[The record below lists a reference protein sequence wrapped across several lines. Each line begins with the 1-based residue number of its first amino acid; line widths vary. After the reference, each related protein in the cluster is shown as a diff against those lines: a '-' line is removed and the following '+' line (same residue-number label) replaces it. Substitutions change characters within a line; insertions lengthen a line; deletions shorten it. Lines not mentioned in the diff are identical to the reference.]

1 MNRFKPCLL
10 ACATLWALPVAASG
24 PLDGSIYGKINL
36 SVVATEEQAGTT
48 SQDNYQVNSNASRL
62 GVKGNSEIQP
72 DLYAVY
78 KAEFEICADDGLCKG
93 DSPFKQRN
101 IMAGLKGRYGMV
113 WVGNHD
119 TPTKMAQNKVDLF
132 NDLDGDL
139 KNLLDGETRAS
150 NMVAYTSPTVN
161 GFAATLAVIPGEE
174 SEGADANDGLA
185 DGLSYSLSYTQ
196 GDLYLAV
203 AGDREVKAGDHRQD
217 LLRLVAQYQLQQ
229 LQLGFI
235 YQQNEDSDGGSSVDE
250 DGYFVSA
257 AYKLDAVTLKA
268 QYGSVDSALE
278 ESDKETLSLGA
289 DYKLAKSTKLFAF
302 YTANED
308 GSEENDYLGVGMEHK
323 F

>member
-1 MNRFKPCLL
+1 MKRFTSYLL
-10 ACATLWALPVAASG
+10 AASASLVSLSALAQG

-36 SVVATEEQAGTT
+36 SVVASEEQGNADPADNV
-48 SQDNYQVNSNASRL
+48 DNYQLNSNASRL
-62 GVKGNSEIQP
+62 GVKGKSEIKP

-78 KAEFEICADDGLCKG
+78 KAEFEVCADDGVCKG

-101 IMAGLKGRYGMV
+101 IMAGIKGSYGMV

-139 KNLLDGETRAS
+139 KVLLAGETRAS
-150 NMVAYTSPTVN
+150 NMVAYTSPTLN
-161 GFAATLAVIPGEE
+161 GFAATVALMPGEE
-174 SEGADANDGLA
+174 SEGEDARDGLA
-185 DGLSYSLSYTQ
+185 DGVSYSLSYTQ

-203 AGDREVKAGDHRQD
+203 AGDDDVKGQD
-217 LLRLVAQYQLQQ
+217 LLRLVAQYQLNA

-235 YQQNEDSDGGSSVDE
+235 YQQNEESDGASGTDE
-250 DGYFVSA
+250 DGYFFSA
-257 AYKLDAVTLKA
+257 AYTLDAVTLKA
-268 QYGSVDSALE
+268 QYGSV
-278 ESDKETLSLGA
+278 ESDSDNSDRETLSLGA

-302 YTANED
+302 YTANEEGEKD
-308 GSEENDYLGVGMEHK
+308 DDYLGVGMEHK